1 MNGARRAVAFLTP
14 LGGAV
19 APAPDALCW
28 FPAVGAALGAGL
40 GGLWWVTGRA
50 WPPAVAAAL
59 VVAADLGLTG
69 MLHLDGLVDSA
80 DGLLSHLPPE
90 RRLAVMAAP
99 DVGAFGIAV
108 AGAVLLTRWAA
119 IASMHPSALLLA
131 ALWCLSRTAM
141 AAIACLQPYA
151 KPEGGLAT
159 AFLGGRPAAILV
171 ALIGGVVAAFVL
183 AALWKGLPG
192 PVAVLAAL
200 AAAAGVA
207 GLARRRLGGFTGDV
221 LGAAGLLAET
231 VGLVVAAAKW

>member
-1 MNGARRAVAFLTP
+1 
-14 LGGAV
+14 
-19 APAPDALCW
+19 
-28 FPAVGAALGAGL
+28 
-40 GGLWWVTGRA
+40 
-50 WPPAVAAAL
+50 
-59 VVAADLGLTG
+59 
-69 MLHLDGLVDSA
+69 
-80 DGLLSHLPPE
+80 
-90 RRLAVMAAP
+90 MAAP

-119 IASMHPSALLLA
+119 LASIHPAPLLLA

-141 AAIACLQPYA
+141 VAIASLQPYA
-151 KPEGGLAT
+151 KPEGGLAS
-159 AFLGGRPAAILV
+159 AFLGGRPALTLIT
-171 ALIGGVVAAFVL
+171 LIGGLVAAFVL
-183 AALWKGLPG
+183 AALWKGRPG